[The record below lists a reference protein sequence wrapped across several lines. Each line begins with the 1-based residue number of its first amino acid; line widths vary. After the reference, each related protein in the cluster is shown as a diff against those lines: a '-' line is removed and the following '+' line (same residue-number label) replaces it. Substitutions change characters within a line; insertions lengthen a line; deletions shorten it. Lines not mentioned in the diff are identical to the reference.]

1 MVGSHYRYFSDIFN
15 IHLMNDKNEY
25 DGHIENIWNLRTSKY
40 KKILICKTFN
50 INETQIGGAKEK
62 YTNI

>member
-1 MVGSHYRYFSDIFN
+1 
-15 IHLMNDKNEY
+15 MNDKNEY